1 MKRYVS
7 LFLIASNLTLVA
19 VIGVLSRPE
28 IATTRALPHKPAAE
42 ASVVPSLAAGVG
54 AIITSVLPDGPAD
67 QAGLQEGDIVIA
79 FDGQQID
86 FDHDLGKI
94 ISTYQPGNTVI
105 FDVERPGEGTR
116 HITVRLGQHPGEEGK
131 AYLGIVYQP
140 AHYAERSKEAGNSAS
155 KVIKLASREITPEEL
170 TTLAPFEILWPQD
183 LPDGYQLLHIMEM
196 SESLTESSHSG
207 IFYLEYIKTNDQDKP
222 LSDQSRLVVW
232 ERLKTT
238 QTLPNLDGKQ
248 PVDTLR
254 LADGTQIPIYT
265 SEGGRAKRAFLE
277 RGQVNIELSF
287 WGVPLE
293 DVARIA
299 SSLAPN

>member
-1 MKRYVS
+1 MKRHVS
-7 LFLIASNLTLVA
+7 LFLIASSLTLVA
-19 VIGVLSRPE
+19 VIGALSRPE
-28 IATTRALPHKPAAE
+28 IATTRAMPHKPAAE
-42 ASVVPSLAAGVG
+42 AS
-54 AIITSVLPDGPAD
+54 
-67 QAGLQEGDIVIA
+67 Q
-79 FDGQQID
+79 
-86 FDHDLGKI
+86 
-94 ISTYQPGNTVI
+94 
-105 FDVERPGEGTR
+105 
-116 HITVRLGQHPGEEGK
+116 
-131 AYLGIVYQP
+131 
-140 AHYAERSKEAGNSAS
+140 
-155 KVIKLASREITPEEL
+155 VIKLASREITPDEL

-207 IFYLEYIKTNDQDKP
+207 IFYLEYITTGDQDKP
-222 LSDQSRLVVW
+222 LSGQSRLIVW

-238 QTLPNLDGKQ
+238 QTLPHLDGKQ